1 MVSPLRSLGVVGVGA
16 SIVLIVLVL
25 QGGSNEPS
33 ARP

>member
-1 MVSPLRSLGVVGVGA
+1 MVSPLPSMGWLRVGA
-16 SIVLIVLVL
+16 SIVLIVFLF